1 MNPDY
6 NQMPPRQE
14 EKQEER
20 KNGNTVLLTVIG
32 VATLLVA
39 LVGATFAYFTATADN
54 TKNQSV
60 TITAGKATQLTYSTK
75 NQIALTNAKPKDSDT
90 GEFIVKNGDA
100 NNNYTYDLDLVIV
113 SNTFNNLD
121 GNGQLMLSFS
131 ATTAGG
137 TGGAA
142 PTLVNLSSPTDITQ
156 SAYKT
161 AGAKIKLVDDQRI
174 VKNETHTYS
183 SNLEFVEI
191 SREQNSN
198 QSKSFAAH
206 VDISDI
212 RSLNA

>member
-1 MNPDY
+1 MG
-6 NQMPPRQE
+6 
-14 EKQEER
+14 EER
-20 KNGNTVLLTVIG
+20 KVEKKEKKDNNTTVLTIIAI
-32 VATLLVA
+32 ATLLIA
-39 LVGATFAYFTATADN
+39 LVGATFSYFTAQADN

-161 AGAKIKLVDDQRI
+161 AGAKIKLVD
-174 VKNETHTYS
+174 
-183 SNLEFVEI
+183 EI
-191 SREQNSN
+191 L
-198 QSKSFAAH
+198 
-206 VDISDI
+206 II
-212 RSLNA
+212 L